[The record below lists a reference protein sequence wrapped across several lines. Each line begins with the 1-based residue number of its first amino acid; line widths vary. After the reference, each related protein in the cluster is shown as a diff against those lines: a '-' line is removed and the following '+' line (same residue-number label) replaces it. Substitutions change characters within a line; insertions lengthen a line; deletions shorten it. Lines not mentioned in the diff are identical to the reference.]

1 VSRSAAPG
9 AKTLLIAG
17 GGTGGHVFPA
27 LAVAKEW
34 LARSSADSDG
44 AGERHV
50 VFVGTERGM
59 EARLV
64 PQAGYPLELIRV
76 AGLKGIS
83 GAKFYRNAAQL
94 PLGLWDSEKILRRHR
109 FAVAFGVGGYASGPM
124 MLLAAAHRI
133 PSAIFEP
140 NVEPGFT
147 NRLLFRVA
155 TRVAVAHPQTAERLG
170 GKAAVTG
177 CPVRAEFF
185 SVPRKQ
191 HAAPFTILITG
202 GSRGALPIN
211 QALIQSLE
219 LLAPKKEQLFVV
231 HQTGERD
238 YNAVREAYVRRE
250 FHAEVLPFIENMA
263 DRFAQAD
270 LIICR
275 SGAITVAEIAAAGRA
290 AIFIPFG
297 ASTDAHQARNAEVMQ
312 QAGAAGL
319 ILQNE
324 LTPQRLT
331 NEIFSLLDQ
340 PRRITE
346 MEDRARAL
354 ARPRA
359 VEDIVDLLDGLA
371 GVSRPGVAR
380 Q

>member
-1 VSRSAAPG
+1 
-9 AKTLLIAG
+9 
-17 GGTGGHVFPA
+17 
-27 LAVAKEW
+27 
-34 LARSSADSDG
+34 
-44 AGERHV
+44 
-50 VFVGTERGM
+50 M
-59 EARLV
+59 EARIV
-64 PQAGYPLELIRV
+64 PQAGLPLELIRV

-83 GAKFYRNAAQL
+83 GAKFYRNLSQL
-94 PLGLWDSEKILRRHR
+94 PLGLWDSEKIVRRHH
-109 FAVAFGVGGYASGPM
+109 FKAAFGVGGYASGPM
-124 MLLAAAHRI
+124 MLVAAAHLI
-133 PSAIFEP
+133 PTAIFEP
-140 NVEPGFT
+140 NVEPGFA
-147 NRLLFRVA
+147 NRVLFRIA
-155 TRVAVAHPQTAERLG
+155 RRVAVAHQQTASRLG
-170 GKAAVTG
+170 GKAVVTG
-177 CPVRAEFF
+177 CPVRKEFF
-185 SVPRKQ
+185 SVPRKD
-191 HAAPFTILITG
+191 HRTPFTILITG

-211 QALIQSLE
+211 QAVIESLD
-219 LLAPKKEQLFVV
+219 LLASKKDQLFVV

-238 YNAVREAYVRRE
+238 YNAVRVAYARRE

-319 ILQNE
+319 ILQSE

-331 NEIFSLLDQ
+331 NEIFALLDQ
-340 PRRITE
+340 PRRIVE

-359 VEDIVDLLDGLA
+359 VEDIVDLLDNLA
-371 GVSRPGVAR
+371 GSAR
-380 Q
+380 QE